1 MKKSNVVLTVV
12 IALVSVFLLWLWF
25 WLGFNEIDSPLDL
38 VLSIIWWV
46 IIAAG
51 VALVV
56 KFEKDR
62 RQQIRT
68 MYLADGR
75 LFNSEAGLRVMGPGT
90 TAVDSM
96 AAVLA
101 ALEYD
106 FSKADAPDQS
116 KPEER
121 LDYRYVVHTDT
132 YKPERNDEDG
142 NHEDETWEGEVV
154 TVATGDKRAFA
165 SREELAVLIA

>member
-1 MKKSNVVLTVV
+1 MKKSNVVLTAV
-12 IALVSVFLLWLWF
+12 IAVISIFLLWLWF

-38 VLSIIWWV
+38 VLSVVWWV

-51 VALVV
+51 AALVV
-56 KFEKDR
+56 KFENERR
-62 RQQIRT
+62 RQVRT
-68 MYLADGR
+68 VYLADGR
-75 LFNSEAGLRVMGPGT
+75 FFNSEAGLRVLGPGT

-106 FSKADAPDQS
+106 FSKATAPDQS

-121 LDYRYVVHTDT
+121 LDYRFVVHTDK
-132 YKPERNDEDG
+132 YKPERTDEDG
-142 NHEDETWEGEVV
+142 NHENETWEGEVV
-154 TVATGDKRAFA
+154 TVATGSKQAFA
-165 SREELAVLIA
+165 SRGELAALIA